1 MADWNAIRAE
11 YIGGGISQRKLAAKH
26 GVPVDTLLKRA
37 NKEHWKQQKATA
49 YNKGA
54 IVAQQKTAEAQ
65 SDCAATAARVRAML
79 LNQIEKEIKKIQEIE
94 EGIGSETSDAVIDN
108 IYAKDKN
115 GKIVGRVPEKTTERR
130 VTRNL
135 KQLTSAYKDLTG
147 DLNLNGNTEQV
158 RIVIDV

>member
-11 YIGGGISQRKLAAKH
+11 YIGGGISTRKLAAKY
-26 GVPVDTLLKRA
+26 GVSYPTLKDRSVNEGWVKLREQAKS
-37 NKEHWKQQKATA
+37 E
-49 YNKGA
+49 A
-54 IVAQQKTAEAQ
+54 IALSSQKTAEAA
-65 SDCAATAARVRAML
+65 SDCAATASRIRAML

-94 EGIGSETSDAVIDN
+94 EGIGTETSDAVIDN

-115 GKIVGRVPEKTTERR
+115 GKIIGRVPEKTTERR

-147 DLNLNGNTEQV
+147 DMNLNGNTEQV

>member
-11 YIGGGISQRKLAAKH
+11 YIGGGISQRKLAKKH
-26 GVPVDTLLKRA
+26 SVAIGTLLEKA
-37 NKEHWKQQKATA
+37 NKEGWAKQRERVQNKAVIQAEQKAVDSA
-49 YNKGA
+49 
-54 IVAQQKTAEAQ
+54 